1 VTAYRCKECDRR
13 VEMHY
18 NHVGLCGPDST
29 DDDCPGTFSHPLR
42 VRAPRGRAPC
52 EVRDQD
58 LTHEMVMVHVAD
70 AANTPNVE
78 DEEEDR
84 P

>member
-1 VTAYRCKECDRR
+1 MKDHDVELRLPRDRR
-13 VEMHY
+13 QAMIASWAE
-18 NHVGLCGPDST
+18 LA
-29 DDDCPGTFSHPLR
+29 F
-42 VRAPRGRAPC
+42 GRQ

-70 AANTPNVE
+70 ATNAPNVE